1 MVLKKSV
8 SFFKKWDSY
17 VQIPEWMR
25 ISGKEV
31 ESLLLGLGLKKGAKV
46 LDVGCGYGRISVFLK
61 EKGFAVTAVD
71 NSEKMVEFAKGK
83 FKCLLMNAE
92 KLDFPANSFDLV
104 LTDGLL
110 EHVENPEKI
119 LSEEF
124 RVSKKFV
131 VNFIPTAS
139 LFNKIM
145 EIPAGSPA
153 VFWRKP
159 EYWIEKHELFGR
171 TEFKKLKR
179 LAAFICEK
187 K

>member
-1 MVLKKSV
+1 MKKSV
-8 SFFKKWDSY
+8 SLFKKWDSY

-31 ESLLLGLGLKKGAKV
+31 EHLILGLGLKKGAKV
-46 LDVGCGYGRISVFLK
+46 LDVGCGYGRISEFLK
-61 EKGFAVTAVD
+61 NKGFDVTAID
-71 NSEKMVEFAKGK
+71 NNEKMVENAEGR

-92 KLDFPANSFDLV
+92 RLEFPARSFDLV
-104 LTDGLL
+104 VTDGLL
-110 EHVENPEKI
+110 EHVEKPEKI

-124 RVSKKFV
+124 KASRKFI

-139 LFNKIM
+139 LFNKVM

-153 VFWRKP
+153 VYWRDSK
-159 EYWIEKHELFGR
+159 YWIEKHKQFGK
-171 TEFKKLKR
+171 TEFKQLKR
-179 LAAFICEK
+179 LYALVCEK